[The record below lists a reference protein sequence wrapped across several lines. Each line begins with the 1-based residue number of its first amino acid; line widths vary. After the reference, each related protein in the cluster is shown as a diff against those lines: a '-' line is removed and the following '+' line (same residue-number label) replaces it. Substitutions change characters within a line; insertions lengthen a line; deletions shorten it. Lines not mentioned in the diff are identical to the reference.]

1 LDSGADIGGKP
12 LAIAGTLL
20 GTWVSLGI
28 GLINIAYYVSL
39 AAERERKWIGIGLRI
54 AGSWIFAISLL
65 MLAFA
70 LRHQGAPLES
80 PARDQGTTS
89 NTQ

>member
-1 LDSGADIGGKP
+1 MLLAAAAVVIGLDSGADTGTP

-39 AAERERKWIGIGLRI
+39 AAERKQKWIGIGLRVV
-54 AGSWIFAISLL
+54 GSWIFAICLL

-70 LRHQGAPLES
+70 LR
-80 PARDQGTTS
+80 R
-89 NTQ
+89 